1 MGTDNKSFSA
11 EANSFSR
18 LGFAGA
24 ARAAGWGGLPSEI
37 EHPRGKFCRSNAM
50 ADLRR
55 LTKQKDTARGGKRVF
70 ATVGTTKFDELVAAL
85 DTEEVQEALWDQG
98 FSTLV
103 VQKG

>member
-1 MGTDNKSFSA
+1 
-11 EANSFSR
+11 
-18 LGFAGA
+18 
-24 ARAAGWGGLPSEI
+24 
-37 EHPRGKFCRSNAM
+37 M

-55 LTKQKDTARGGKRVF
+55 LTKQKDTASVGKRVF